1 MESGPLTDVGSIFQ
15 QQTVSE
21 IENIE
26 RKIRYIN
33 IFLFL
38 FFILFFILFLFFIYL
53 YIFEFLE
60 EKLRKESKV

>member
-1 MESGPLTDVGSIFQ
+1 MPLTDVGSIFQ

-33 IFLFL
+33 LVNNNVYYL
-38 FFILFFILFLFFIYL
+38 NKSYILFI
-53 YIFEFLE
+53 
-60 EKLRKESKV
+60 